1 MTQCLSGSRQLVSFI
16 KRTARSAEHCMNP
29 LLLHLKLCANPT
41 TFSYH
46 KIVYP
51 CNWPGKAR
59 WSAGFTVI
67 YQLAWQVAKVYQLA
81 WKVVKHGPCHL
92 PLSMLTTHER
102 LLLSFLSQVVPFS
115 HHVVLLGDIWLIVL
129 RFESILVPLA
139 FWKGQRIFVS
149 RPWPGPGPVVN
160 SHWHM
165 RMAAS
170 ICMANS
176 LKITLPISWHF
187 HLQPLVPEV
196 CPNAAFKIQKFM
208 ILPTNFSDPCFQQ
221 PRGYGSGPFQ
231 SQALRWF

>member
-1 MTQCLSGSRQLVSFI
+1 MFCMCDISVSFKFCNQLLRPTVRGLDRDRDI
-16 KRTARSAEHCMNP
+16 GSANGEQQWQGAGPDHPAFPTFQTCCWNVVYFVCRRFLKAGNGRICFFFSFWEEFWCP
-29 LLLHLKLCANPT
+29 LLCFKT
-41 TFSYH
+41 
-46 KIVYP
+46 
-51 CNWPGKAR
+51 
-59 WSAGFTVI
+59 
-67 YQLAWQVAKVYQLA
+67 LA
-81 WKVVKHGPCHL
+81 
-92 PLSMLTTHER
+92 
-102 LLLSFLSQVVPFS
+102 
-115 HHVVLLGDIWLIVL
+115 
-129 RFESILVPLA
+129 
-139 FWKGQRIFVS
+139 
-149 RPWPGPGPVVN
+149 GPGPVVN

-176 LKITLPISWHF
+176 LKIMLPISWHF